1 MSSHSKSELVI
12 CLKARLV
19 ELKSSAIYGIIHSII
34 MPKRKRSEKMY
45 YRAGW
50 GYGKEFFNGSDA
62 KSYFATFHQKMKLEV
77 DQMSDGEIVS
87 CNFEEWADYLAEKY
101 YVSPISI
108 FETNIEKTLAET
120 KVKRANP
127 FRGHPFEKDF
137 FEIDGVRVT
146 FKIPFDGE
154 PDLFD
159 IQPSRHIFSHFATQS
174 FVAPHGEECGSF
186 TLDFEYA
193 KQELQNKGEAMAE
206 YVQKQFDNEFRSY
219 KTMIGYVNTE
229 VASFNNGLYSSAMR
243 LLEERKK
250 KADSFSAISNALQIP
265 LTTSKNAPNTK
276 PIQLKRII
284 RQPSVK
290 PNVRPEV
297 PESYICDSDYENINN
312 IISMCGTTM
321 EKTARTY
328 FANTEEELRDHL
340 LAALNTHYEAA
351 TGETFRKIGK
361 TDIHIEFEN
370 KAAFIGECKI
380 WHGERLFQGAIQQVI
395 NYSTWRDLKVSVI
408 IFNKE
413 NKSFPTILSKI
424 KSWTDAN
431 TIAYTQPQANIWKC
445 KYHRQDMNVD
455 IQLTIL
461 AFDLYV
467 DKTQFNDIR
476 YQD

>member
-1 MSSHSKSELVI
+1 
-12 CLKARLV
+12 
-19 ELKSSAIYGIIHSII
+19 
-34 MPKRKRSEKMY
+34 MY
-45 YRAGW
+45 HRAGR
-50 GYGKEFFNGSDA
+50 GYSKEFFSGLDTRD
-62 KSYFATFHQKMKLEV
+62 YFSEFHSKMKSEV
-77 DQMSDGEIVS
+77 EQMSDSEIVS
-87 CNFEEWADYLAEKY
+87 CNLEEWADYLAAKY
-101 YVSPISI
+101 YIAPISI
-108 FETNIEKTLAET
+108 FETNIEKTLVKT

-127 FRGHPFEKDF
+127 FRGHSFEKDY

-146 FKIPFDGE
+146 FEIPFDGE

-159 IQPSRHIFSHFATQS
+159 IQPSTRILWRFATQS
-174 FVAPHGEECGSF
+174 FVLPQGEKCGSF
-186 TLDFEYA
+186 TLDFEYTE
-193 KQELQNKGEAMAE
+193 QELQVKGETMAE
-206 YVQKQFDNEFRSY
+206 YVKKQFENEFRRY
-219 KTMIGYVNTE
+219 KTMIGYVNVE
-229 VASFNNGLYSSAMR
+229 VTAFNNGLATSAMR
-243 LLEERKK
+243 SLEERKK

-265 LTTSKNAPNTK
+265 LITSKNAPNAK
-276 PIQLKRII
+276 PIQLKRIVH
-284 RQPSVK
+284 QHSVK
-290 PNVRPEV
+290 PTIKPLTPE
-297 PESYICDSDYENINN
+297 PYISDSDYENINN

-340 LAALNTHYEAA
+340 LAALNTHYESA

-380 WHGERLFQGAIQQVI
+380 WHGKRLFQDAIQQVI

-413 NKSFPTILSKI
+413 NQSFPTILSKI

-431 TIAYTQPQANIWKC
+431 TVSYTQPQPNIWKC
-445 KYHRQDMNVD
+445 KYHRQDMNVN

-467 DKTQFNDIR
+467 DKNQFNDIR
-476 YQD
+476 YKN

>member
-1 MSSHSKSELVI
+1 
-12 CLKARLV
+12 
-19 ELKSSAIYGIIHSII
+19 
-34 MPKRKRSEKMY
+34 MY
-45 YRAGW
+45 SRTVRA
-50 GYGKEFFNGSDA
+50 YSQDFFNGKDA
-62 KSYFATFHQKMKLEV
+62 RNYFAEFHSKMKSEV
-77 DQMSDGEIVS
+77 EQMTDAEICS
-87 CNFEEWADYLAEKY
+87 CNFQEWADYLAEKY
-101 YVSPISI
+101 SVTPISI
-108 FETNIEKTLAET
+108 FETNVERTLTET

-127 FRGHPFEKDF
+127 FRGHPYERDF

-154 PDLFD
+154 PDLFE
-159 IQPSRHIFSHFATQS
+159 IQPSSFILSRFSTRS
-174 FVAPHGEECGSF
+174 FIKPYGENCGSF
-186 TLDFEYA
+186 TLDLEYT
-193 KQELQNKGEAMAE
+193 KQELQEKGEAMLE
-206 YVQKQFDNEFRSY
+206 YVQKQFEYEFGSY
-219 KTMIGYVNTE
+219 KTMIGNVNAE
-229 VASFNNGLYSSAMR
+229 AISYNNNLTASAMR

-250 KADSFSAISNALQIP
+250 KADSFSAISAALQIP
-265 LTTSKNAPNTK
+265 LTASKNAPNTK
-276 PIQLKRII
+276 PIQLKRTI

-290 PNVRPEV
+290 PTVTPTIPE
-297 PESYICDSDYENINN
+297 PYISDSDYENINN

-328 FANTEEELRDHL
+328 YANTEEELRDHL

-413 NKSFPTILSKI
+413 NQSFQAILSKI
-424 KSWTDAN
+424 KNWADTNAVS
-431 TIAYTQPQANIWKC
+431 YTQPQANIWKC

-455 IQLTIL
+455 IQLTVL

-467 DKTQFNDIR
+467 DKSQFKDNRFDN
-476 YQD
+476 